1 MYVILMVVTA
11 VLSAFTT
18 YYTPKIKRSIIARI
32 NNKKRKLE
40 TLVRLEVEKQLK
52 EIINDN

>member
-1 MYVILMVVTA
+1 MVVTA
-11 VLSAFTT
+11 VFSVLATL
-18 YYTPKIKRSIIARI
+18 YAPKLKRNIIARI

-52 EIINDN
+52 EIIND